1 MQPGVTP
8 GAILELHAARAAGGV
23 GPGSNDPL
31 TTQWYDTSGNG
42 RHGVL
47 SGFAFDTSCG
57 WAGSGIPGD
66 PYRLC
71 SIGQADK
78 VVIPD
83 TLPDLTA
90 FSIEVFACQTED
102 SSSNHAT
109 WCNYGRA
116 RILSRSTYLY
126 AGVWVRESSEYLI
139 SSGTPNNF
147 GVWVHWVITRDGA
160 SAKSYRNGLL
170 LTSRS
175 DLPATTVTQLPYQ
188 IGYGAATGAYKSIDI
203 GSARIYPFALTP
215 AQIAQNYTAGLKW
228 LSRRPSG
235 LLVYQSGRSA
245 AAWQ

>member
-8 GAILELHAARAAGGV
+8 GAVLELHAARAAGGV
-23 GPGSNDPL
+23 GPGSNDPP
-31 TTQWYDTSGNG
+31 TTEWHDTSGNG

-47 SGFAFDTSCG
+47 SGFAFDASCG

-66 PYRLC
+66 PYRLR
-71 SIGQADK
+71 SIGQADR

-90 FSIEVFACQTED
+90 FSIEVFACQTEN

-116 RILSRSTYLY
+116 RILSRATYLY
-126 AGVWVRESSEYLI
+126 AGVWVRGSSEYQI
-139 SSGTPNNF
+139 SSATPNNF
-147 GVWVHWVITRDGA
+147 GVWVHWLITRDGA

-170 LTSRS
+170 LASRS

-188 IGYGAATGAYKSIDI
+188 IGYGVAGDVYKSIDI
-203 GSARIYPFALTP
+203 AVARIYPFALSPEQVAANYAAGYLWPSYIPQMRTRFLTP
-215 AQIAQNYTAGLKW
+215 G
-228 LSRRPSG
+228 
-235 LLVYQSGRSA
+235 VM
-245 AAWQ
+245 